1 MQLFAVKLC
10 KLIKPS
16 MSNFVYFTWSERTL
30 APTVSPNLK
39 KQGYR
44 YKSYYT
50 EQNVVKTVK
59 SNLQIKL
66 SNSEYTWN
74 KNYLQQLMHDD
85 HLPSNRETEKMWQPV
100 PLTNHEDILTIW
112 LIIHFQDTWQ
122 FDFRSL
128 LSLFQINK
136 FFSL

>member
-1 MQLFAVKLC
+1 M
-10 KLIKPS
+10 
-16 MSNFVYFTWSERTL
+16 YFGTHCIYK
-30 APTVSPNLK
+30 LK

-74 KNYLQQLMHDD
+74 KNYLQQLMQDD